1 MIRIAC
7 LLVMMTAGMVH
18 AQEGARPDPRGGAG
32 LDAGPEARP
41 DARVA
46 ARDAAQRLDAAAR
59 QMDAAKSARDRVKAL
74 SETVHAYEDG
84 LEAMRDGL
92 RRATVREQSISNE
105 LKAREAEISRLL
117 GVLQSIGATPAPAS
131 LLHPGGPVGT
141 ARAGMVLADIT
152 PGLNGEA
159 AALRA
164 QLEEVRTLRL
174 LQKSAT
180 ETLQKG
186 LIGAQ
191 EARSALSQAISDRT
205 DLPRRFTTDPVRT
218 AILIASTETLEGFA
232 SGLSDITSAQ
242 SGAPLPDISHRKG
255 TLPLPVQGQI
265 LRRAGEA
272 DAAGVKRPGIVM
284 ATRPRALVNTP
295 VSATIRYRGPLLD
308 YGNVM
313 ILEPQTGL
321 LLVLAGL
328 DVVYGSAGEVLPAGA
343 PVGLM
348 AGEDAL
354 SGDILQET
362 AAGIGIG
369 SGNRRSETL
378 YIEIRQDNTPVDPE
392 LWFKTDK
399 DD

>member
-7 LLVMMTAGMVH
+7 LIVMMMAGMLRAEV
-18 AQEGARPDPRGGAG
+18 D
-32 LDAGPEARP
+32 ARP

-59 QMDAAKSARDRVKAL
+59 QMDKATTAKDRVKAL

-84 LEAMRDGL
+84 LDAMRDGL
-92 RRATVREQSISNE
+92 RRATVQEQRISRE
-105 LKAREAEISRLL
+105 LKAREIEISRLL
-117 GVLQSIGATPAPAS
+117 GVLQSIGAAPAPAT
-131 LLHPGGPVGT
+131 LLHPDGPVGT
-141 ARAGMVLADIT
+141 ARAGMVLADIM
-152 PGLNGEA
+152 PGVNSEA
-159 AALRA
+159 ASLRA
-164 QLEEVRTLRL
+164 QFEEVTTLRL

-186 LIGAQ
+186 LVGAQ
-191 EARSALSQAISDRT
+191 EARTALSQAVADRT
-205 DLPRRFTTDPVRT
+205 DLPRRFTADPVRT

-232 SGLSDITSAQ
+232 SGLSQITDAEG
-242 SGAPLPDISHRKG
+242 GAPLPDISHRQG
-255 TLPLPVQGQI
+255 TLPLPVQGQV

-272 DAAGVKRPGIVM
+272 DAAGIQRPGIVM
-284 ATRPRALVNTP
+284 ATRPQALVTTP
-295 VSATIRYRGPLLD
+295 TAATIRYRGPLLD

-328 DVVYGSAGEVLPAGA
+328 DVVYGHAGEVLPAGA

-348 AGEDAL
+348 AGDPAL
-354 SGDILQET
+354 SGEILQET
-362 AAGIGIG
+362 PAGMGIG

-392 LWFKTDK
+392 LWFETDK

>member
-7 LLVMMTAGMVH
+7 LIVMMTAGMLR
-18 AQEGARPDPRGGAG
+18 AEAD
-32 LDAGPEARP
+32 ARP

-59 QMDAAKSARDRVKAL
+59 QMDKATTAKDRVKAL

-84 LEAMRDGL
+84 LDAMRDGL
-92 RRATVREQSISNE
+92 RRATVQEQRISRE
-105 LKAREAEISRLL
+105 LKAREIEISRLL
-117 GVLQSIGATPAPAS
+117 GVLQSIGAAPAPAT
-131 LLHPGGPVGT
+131 LLHPDGPVGT
-141 ARAGMVLADIT
+141 ARAGMVLADIM
-152 PGLNGEA
+152 PGVNSEA
-159 AALRA
+159 ASLRA
-164 QLEEVRTLRL
+164 QFEEVTTLRL

-186 LIGAQ
+186 LVGAQ
-191 EARSALSQAISDRT
+191 EARTALSQAVADRT
-205 DLPRRFTTDPVRT
+205 DLPRRFTADPVRT

-232 SGLSDITSAQ
+232 SGLSQITDAEG
-242 SGAPLPDISHRKG
+242 GAPLPDISHRQG
-255 TLPLPVQGQI
+255 TLPLPVQGQV

-272 DAAGVKRPGIVM
+272 DAAGIQRPGIVM
-284 ATRPRALVNTP
+284 ATRPQALVTTP
-295 VSATIRYRGPLLD
+295 TAATIRYRGPLLD

-328 DVVYGSAGEVLPAGA
+328 DVVYGHAGEVLPAGA

-348 AGEDAL
+348 AGDPAL
-354 SGDILQET
+354 SGEILQET
-362 AAGIGIG
+362 PAGTGIG

-392 LWFKTDK
+392 LWFETDK